1 MLSLVEIYI
10 GMGDPAGNC
19 EIKVTYIIH
28 FTSSLTHRR
37 SGTPHCYSRY
47 RNHTPSSLPISMEKL
62 HHLRI
67 ELQLLKDQV
76 QDVTRGDLED
86 HVLVQSVVIMM
97 VHLKNVINTIVD
109 KSGQFAK
116 EVTQVSQVG
125 IEG

>member
-1 MLSLVEIYI
+1 
-10 GMGDPAGNC
+10 
-19 EIKVTYIIH
+19 
-28 FTSSLTHRR
+28 
-37 SGTPHCYSRY
+37 
-47 RNHTPSSLPISMEKL
+47 MEKL